1 MLFILL
7 QVHYVNKIKFML
19 FSVLLFYDIV
29 NKISLLLLL
38 IKINNNAI
46 TSINVTHY

>member
-1 MLFILL
+1 ME
-7 QVHYVNKIKFML
+7 VHYDYVNKIKFML

-29 NKISLLLLL
+29 NKISLLLFL